1 MATIRNVE
9 LAEIIKNYISLG
21 FDEFR
26 SNCYILKDF
35 HDDDER
41 IRLSKGQ
48 VVDDMVIAD
57 ITKFLEIEKNNNYKT
72 DQVQTAI
79 LFASRDNVFSSSK
92 VWIESKKWDKKPR
105 LWTIGETVFGNT
117 DSSINRAMGIWIINL
132 VSGAYGFNTGE
143 FQYTLDIIGNQ
154 GTGKTEFLKRLGGQ
168 YYTDQMISFT
178 KKDDF
183 TIMASS
189 LLVNDDE
196 MQATFELPAKN
207 RDRIFKKFVS
217 TNEFTYRAP
226 YGRTNMTQKRHFVIS
241 RTTNDSSYLTDL
253 GGNRRV
259 IPVIVNEQNIQKH
272 SFELPDS
279 WYENVLAEARQCL
292 GFNEIDDSSNLKQYY
307 KELRDYDFT
316 DLTDSLSSS
325 INIKDAVLNALKN
338 KFNNVE
344 KIQGTTFN
352 EEVENILY
360 QDGYEIEKRG
370 LRRKIEDVM
379 RSQNYDVG
387 VSIKLNGKSARG
399 YRLQK

>member
-1 MATIRNVE
+1 M
-9 LAEIIKNYISLG
+9 LAEIIKNYITLG

-35 HDDDER
+35 HDKDDR
-41 IRLSKGQ
+41 ITLFKGQ

-57 ITKFLEIEKNNNYKT
+57 ITKFLEIEQETNYSIE
-72 DQVQTAI
+72 QVQTAI
-79 LFASRDNVFSSSK
+79 LFASRDNVFSSAK
-92 VWIESKKWDKKPR
+92 VWIESKKWDKKSR
-105 LWTIGETVFGNT
+105 LWTIGENVFGNT
-117 DSSINRAMGIWIINL
+117 DPSINRAIGIWIINL

-154 GTGKTEFLKRLGGQ
+154 GTGKTEFLKRIGGP

-226 YGRTNMTQKRHFVIS
+226 YGRTNMTQKRHFVIA

-259 IPVIVNEQNIQKH
+259 IPVIVNEQSIQKH

-279 WYENVLAEARQCL
+279 WYENVLAEARDYYSKNL
-292 GFNEIDDSSNLKQYY
+292 GKSLNELNNEMSKIDFAEITDNLNVFSEIDDG
-307 KELRDYDFT
+307 
-316 DLTDSLSSS
+316 
-325 INIKDAVLNALKN
+325 IKAVLNSNYKNIKRIGITEFSQNVEQYLYNEMIDYQTKELKN
-338 KFNNVE
+338 Q
-344 KIQGTTFN
+344 IQMVMQR
-352 EEVENILY
+352 E
-360 QDGYEIEKRG
+360 GYEK
-370 LRRKIEDVM
+370 KPV
-379 RSQNYDVG
+379 YF
-387 VSIKLNGKSARG
+387 NGKTVRCFVT
-399 YRLQK
+399 KKVE

>member
-1 MATIRNVE
+1 MAKIRNVE

-35 HDDDER
+35 HDEDER

-117 DSSINRAMGIWIINL
+117 DSSINRAIGIWIINL

-226 YGRTNMTQKRHFVIS
+226 YGRTNMTQKRHFVIA

-253 GGNRRV
+253 GGNRRI
-259 IPVIVNEQNIQKH
+259 IPVIVNDQNIQKH

-279 WYENVLAEARQCL
+279 WYENVLAEARDYYSENL
-292 GFNEIDDSSNLKQYY
+292 GKALNEINKEMSKMNFEEITDNLNVFSEIDDGITTVLNSNYKNIKRIGITELSQTVEQYLY
-307 KELRDYDFT
+307 NHMIDYQSKEL
-316 DLTDSLSSS
+316 
-325 INIKDAVLNALKN
+325 KN
-338 KFNNVE
+338 QIQMVMQREGFE
-344 KIQGTTFN
+344 KKPVYF
-352 EEVENILY
+352 
-360 QDGYEIEKRG
+360 
-370 LRRKIEDVM
+370 
-379 RSQNYDVG
+379 
-387 VSIKLNGKSARG
+387 NGKTVRCFVTNKV
-399 YRLQK
+399 R